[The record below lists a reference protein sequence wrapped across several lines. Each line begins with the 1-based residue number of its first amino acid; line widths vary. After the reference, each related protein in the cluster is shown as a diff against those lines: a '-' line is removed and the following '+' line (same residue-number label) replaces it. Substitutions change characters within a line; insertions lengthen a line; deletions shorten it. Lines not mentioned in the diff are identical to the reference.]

1 MHNIKIT
8 HRANIIHLLFAR
20 WRVKMLLHHHYHSG
34 HGFGSFFGKLFS
46 KIAAK
51 TVAKS
56 IGKVASKAAK
66 VGARKV
72 VKAATSA
79 TARNIA
85 KKAAK
90 KGSEKAFEAVSEYA
104 AKKIDSLGNAAINN
118 NVPPQLVHNVQTAVK
133 RGARSEL
140 SNLKDSVINK
150 IDTGIDNSV
159 EPVRKKFRIDADDS
173 SNNVQESEEEKP
185 IKKTLSYIIDQLYE

>member
-1 MHNIKIT
+1 
-8 HRANIIHLLFAR
+8 
-20 WRVKMLLHHHYHSG
+20 MLLHYHYHSG

-118 NVPPQLVHNVQTAVK
+118 NVPPELVHNVQTTAK
-133 RGARSEL
+133 RG
-140 SNLKDSVINK
+140 
-150 IDTGIDNSV
+150 V
-159 EPVRKKFRIDADDS
+159 EPLRKKFRIDGDDS
-173 SNNVQESEEEKP
+173 SNNVHVSEEEKP
-185 IKKTLSYIIDQLYE
+185 IKKTLSYIIEQL

>member
-1 MHNIKIT
+1 
-8 HRANIIHLLFAR
+8 
-20 WRVKMLLHHHYHSG
+20 MLLHYHYHSG

-90 KGSEKAFEAVSEYA
+90 KGSEKAFEAASEYA

-118 NVPPQLVHNVQTAVK
+118 NVPPELVHNVQTAVK

-159 EPVRKKFRIDADDS
+159 EPVRKKIRIDADDS

-185 IKKTLSYIIDQLYE
+185 INKTLSYIIDQL

>member
-1 MHNIKIT
+1 
-8 HRANIIHLLFAR
+8 
-20 WRVKMLLHHHYHSG
+20 MLLHYHYHSG

-66 VGARKV
+66 VGTRKV

-79 TARNIA
+79 TARNIV

-90 KGSEKAFEAVSEYA
+90 KGFEKAFEAGSEFT
-104 AKKIDSLGNAAINN
+104 AKQIDSLGNAAINN
-118 NVPPQLVHNVQTAVK
+118 NVPSKLVHNIQTAVK
-133 RGARSEL
+133 RGAQSEL

-150 IDTGIDNSV
+150 INTGIDDSV
-159 EPVRKKFRIDADDS
+159 EPVRKKFRIDAEDSRSSSS
-173 SNNVQESEEEKP
+173 SNNNSSDQESEGDKP
-185 IKKTLSYIIDQLYE
+185 IRKTLSYIIDQL